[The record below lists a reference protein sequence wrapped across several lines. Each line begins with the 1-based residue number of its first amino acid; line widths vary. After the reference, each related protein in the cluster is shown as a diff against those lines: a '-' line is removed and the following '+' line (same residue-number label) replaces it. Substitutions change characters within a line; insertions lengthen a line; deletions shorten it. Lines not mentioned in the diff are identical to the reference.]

1 MKDAIGNVQRVF
13 VLGGTSDIAL
23 ATLVKLTGER
33 RGVQVTLAARPGER
47 RVAATASLQARGMLV
62 TEVDFDATDATSAE
76 YAITS
81 AFEDG
86 GDIDVVMLA
95 FGLLGDQ
102 QRAWQDVE
110 AALELVQVN
119 YVAAVACGVLVAKWM
134 RAQGHGAIIAMSS
147 VAGERPRKSNFVYGS
162 TKAGMDAFY
171 TGLGDAIAA
180 DGVQVLVVRPGFVR
194 SKMTAGLAAAPLS
207 QTPEQVADV
216 IVAGLAAG
224 RQTVWAPPM
233 MRWVMSALRHLPR
246 SVFKRLPV

>member
-1 MKDAIGNVQRVF
+1 VKDAIGNVQRVF
-13 VLGGTSDIAL
+13 LLGGTSDIAL
-23 ATLVKLTGER
+23 ATVVKLIGER
-33 RGVQVTLAARPGER
+33 HGVQVILAARPGER
-47 RVAATASLQARGMLV
+47 RVAATASLEAFGMQV
-62 TEVDFDATDATSAE
+62 TEVDFDATDRTSYEHAV
-76 YAITS
+76 AS
-81 AFEDG
+81 AFEAG
-86 GDIDVVMLA
+86 GDIDVVMVA

-102 QRAWQDVE
+102 QRAWQDLD

-119 YVAAVACGVLVAKWM
+119 YTAPVACGVLVAKRL

-162 TKAGMDAFY
+162 NKAGVDAFY
-171 TGLGDAIAA
+171 SGLGDAIAA

-194 SKMTAGLAAAPLS
+194 TKMTRGLAAAPLS

-224 RQTVWAPPM
+224 RHTVWAPPA
-233 MRWVMSALRHLPR
+233 MRWVMSGLRHLPH

>member
-1 MKDAIGNVQRVF
+1 VQRVF

-47 RVAATASLQARGMLV
+47 RVAAAASLQARGMRV
-62 TEVDFDATDATSAE
+62 TEVDFDATDRTSAE
-76 YAITS
+76 NAIAS